1 MEFITVRKRFNFLT
15 FFIQNVGSSKKLIW
29 RSQVY
34 VSILLSVLEIH
45 MEDTKG
51 GISENTLFIVYP
63 NLATIIR

>member
-1 MEFITVRKRFNFLT
+1 MEFITAQKQFDFLT

-51 GISENTLFIVYP
+51 GICENILFIVYP
-63 NLATIIR
+63 NLAMIIR